1 MDTIKKIIVKPSYKI
16 IVKASHKMDIIKF
29 FPCIASLKEENPL
42 GLLMLKAPPRNLRFR
57 IMVDFLE
64 MSHSII
70 WLESHII
77 FPPNN
82 IHLDIAEMPILF
94 LMCCYKISTNYES
107 LDQNRENFPLIFFMN
122 I

>member
-1 MDTIKKIIVKPSYKI
+1 METIKKFIVKPSYKI
-16 IVKASHKMDIIKF
+16 LVKESHKMEIIKF
-29 FPCIASLKEENPL
+29 FPCITYLKEENPL
-42 GLLMLKAPPRNLRFR
+42 GFLMLKAPPHNLRFR

-82 IHLDIAEMPILF
+82 IH
-94 LMCCYKISTNYES
+94 
-107 LDQNRENFPLIFFMN
+107 
-122 I
+122 